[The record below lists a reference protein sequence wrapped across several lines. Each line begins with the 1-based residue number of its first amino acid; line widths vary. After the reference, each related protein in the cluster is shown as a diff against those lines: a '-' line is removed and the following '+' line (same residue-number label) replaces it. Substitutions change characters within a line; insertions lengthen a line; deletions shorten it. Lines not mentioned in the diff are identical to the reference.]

1 MITRYKIIAL
11 FGEAG
16 SGKDYIQKKIME
28 TDFGKKNL
36 SEIISCT
43 TRPPREGEID
53 GVHYHFIPTSAEF
66 FNWDNMHKWIEFT
79 NFREWWYG
87 TSIDHLNKNKINIGV
102 FNIKGINQI
111 LEDKEI
117 DCLPIRIICSDKLRL
132 TRQLNRER
140 NPDCIEICRRF
151 QTDYKD
157 FSSIPFEY
165 KGVLNNTNE
174 IMPVLDIIEELIKE
188 KWMYKNLNNYGGYIG
203 GWTI

>member
-1 MITRYKIIAL
+1 MEWRIIMSKYKIVAL

-16 SGKDYIQKKIME
+16 SGKDYIQKKIMK
-28 TDFGKKNL
+28 TDFGKENL

-79 NFREWWYG
+79 NFRDWWYG

-111 LEDKEI
+111 LEDEEI

-132 TRQLNRER
+132 IRQLNREI
-140 NPDCIEICRRF
+140 NPNCMEIIRRF
-151 QTDYKD
+151 LTDAKD
-157 FSSIPFEY
+157 FLDIPFEY
-165 KGVLNNTNE
+165 KMIENNTNE
-174 IMPVLDIIEELIKE
+174 IISILNDIQFYIKE
-188 KWMYKNLNNYGGYIG
+188 KWSI
-203 GWTI
+203 